1 MTFFRTIILVL
12 TILHF
17 SSCDNLQKKTQF
29 EFRKGDLIFQDLNSD
44 SISEAIESVTGGEKK
59 LNFSHVGIVDVDSKG
74 DVYIL
79 EAISKGVSL
88 TPLDSFVLRSNK
100 VAIARLNTKLNT
112 RIEAAMTYGKSLLNF
127 PYDNIYVMGDSTYY
141 CSELIYEMFV
151 NTGDST
157 EVFQLN
163 PMTFKDN
170 QSGEY
175 LPFWVE
181 YYKNLGVEIPEGK
194 PGLNPNGMFQSSNI
208 EIVLPYGNHQF
219 N

>member
-1 MTFFRTIILVL
+1 
-12 TILHF
+12 
-17 SSCDNLQKKTQF
+17 
-29 EFRKGDLIFQDLNSD
+29 
-44 SISEAIESVTGGEKK
+44 
-59 LNFSHVGIVDVDSKG
+59 
-74 DVYIL
+74 VYVL
-79 EAISKGVSL
+79 EAVSKGVSL
-88 TPLDSFVLRSNK
+88 TPLDRFLLRSNK
-100 VAIARLNTKLNT
+100 VAIARLNTKLNS
-112 RIEAAMTYGKSLLNF
+112 RINAAMTYGKTLLNY
-127 PYDNIYVMGDSTYY
+127 PYDDIYVMGDSTYY

-170 QSGEY
+170 QSSEY

-208 EIVLPYGNHQF
+208 EIVFPYGILQQH
-219 N
+219 